1 MQYLHLTS
9 KQVSFLQDQ
18 IKEGYYSG
26 EQLQMVNLL
35 IDEEISGLTK
45 GAIALVYS
53 HLVPR
58 DEDSIYNPLS
68 QWDAFQVETI
78 EVPGITFAISKMQLV
93 KLQRYIDDYV
103 SGLLTN
109 QEVLKR
115 VIESGGSII
124 KFG

>member
-1 MQYLHLTS
+1 
-9 KQVSFLQDQ
+9 
-18 IKEGYYSG
+18 
-26 EQLQMVNLL
+26 
-35 IDEEISGLTK
+35 
-45 GAIALVYS
+45 LVYS

-115 VIESGGSII
+115 VLESGGSII